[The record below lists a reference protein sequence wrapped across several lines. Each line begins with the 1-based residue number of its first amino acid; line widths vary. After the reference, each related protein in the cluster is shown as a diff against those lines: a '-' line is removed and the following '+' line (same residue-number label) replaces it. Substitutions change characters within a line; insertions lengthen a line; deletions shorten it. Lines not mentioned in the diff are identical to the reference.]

1 MKMYFKKERDR
12 DFVKAYEHVM
22 RSYGKDAPYT
32 SRREIVART
41 LIGGAPKFYIT
52 YEMAHR
58 NVSLILRNKS
68 VPCNNPI
75 KREMYNDIA
84 RLTLDFMNAHKRQGI
99 GFNEALITV
108 LSTLPAPRFYMNET
122 SANSLICKLQ
132 RSRQKQRIDSPMQI
146 TDQNEK

>member
-22 RSYGKDAPYT
+22 RGYGKKAPYT

-58 NVSLILRNKS
+58 NVSLILRNKT

-75 KREMYNDIA
+75 KKEMYNDIA
-84 RLTLDFMNAHKRQGI
+84 RLTINFMNTHKKQGI

-108 LSTLPAPRFYMNET
+108 LSTHPAPRFYMNET

-132 RSRQKQRIDSPMQI
+132 RSKQKK
-146 TDQNEK
+146 NESTHQCK